1 MNLRNGYYPG
11 ETYASSGY
19 ATPYAPHLSR
29 RRSSMSRRG
38 YERYRGLGTSLIKF
52 KRKGGFRS
60 GITLGEA
67 MSSVMLSG
75 NDSYSHYDF
84 NSDHRGKI
92 VLKIRVSIGPLH
104 SGSVPHWCW

>member
-1 MNLRNGYYPG
+1 MNLPRTGYFP
-11 ETYASSGY
+11 ETYTASNY
-19 ATPYAPHLSR
+19 ATPYAPHLTR

-38 YERYRGLGTSLIKF
+38 YERYRGMGSSLIKF

-92 VLKIRVSIGPLH
+92 VLKIRVSSTPPLH
-104 SGSVPHWCW
+104 ERGP

>member
-1 MNLRNGYYPG
+1 MNLRNGYFP

-19 ATPYAPHLSR
+19 ATPYAPHLTR

-38 YERYRGLGTSLIKF
+38 YDRHRGMSTGLIKF

-84 NSDHRGKI
+84 NTDHRGKI
-92 VLKIRVSIGPLH
+92 VLKIRVSLMLF
-104 SGSVPHWCW
+104 